1 MTFIDPGD
9 QPRGKRRSPNKAPDV
24 PSLFDISN
32 NPPPTPFRV
41 KSDTSIDAAKEIREE
56 TRAKRRNLVYQLVK
70 GSPKGLARFQLSAAL
85 GCPEHWLTSSI
96 DTLIVMRK
104 VEYDKTRTIE
114 NPLSRKQCSIIVALE
129 SGEAEGAA

>member
-1 MTFIDPGD
+1 MTDPGE
-9 QPRGKRRSPNKAPDV
+9 QERGRKRRSPNKAPDA
-24 PSLFDISN
+24 PSLFDISTQ
-32 NPPPTPFRV
+32 PPPTPLQIR
-41 KSDTSIDAAKEIREE
+41 SDTSIDAAKEIREE

-70 GSPKGLARFQLSAAL
+70 ASPKGLARFQLSASMNV
-85 GCPEHWLTSSI
+85 PEHWLTSSI
-96 DTLIVMRK
+96 DALIVMRK